1 MRHGRAPALSRSPA
15 RTLRHPPSL
24 SFSRWPARSPGLNLS
39 CYCAALPR
47 ANRAPRTRDD
57 TGYPRASG
65 SRTRAAREPPIRPP
79 GAPRK
84 DPRAGR
90 RGVGGGR
97 GALPDLS
104 LPFCAVQREMPGTA
118 GSVGRGFLGT
128 WGESGGGGAGGRA
141 RGSGLTPRACGW
153 LSQHAAVAGDRI
165 EMWLASGAITCQVSP
180 ANPSCRPPP
189 TNAPGGSCHVRQHC
203 PARLAGC
210 LAGDPP
216 QTPDGC
222 LSGGAGAG
230 GACAFHAI
238 HGCSFPVGSEP
249 RHVLGHP
256 AGRSLISPDSG
267 GARQTCEARAPV
279 APTPPNDTRNSCC
292 TTPYSRLL
300 APDVSLSPPEVGP
313 LLATAAQLYFLCS
326 PPSRLINLLLLLS
339 PSPPCRHS
347 HRPPNPVSTLAKS

>member
-24 SFSRWPARSPGLNLS
+24 SLSRWPARSPGLNLS

-65 SRTRAAREPPIRPP
+65 SRTRAAREPPIRPS

-97 GALPDLS
+97 AALPDLS
-104 LPFCAVQREMPGTA
+104 LTFCAVRREMPGTA
-118 GSVGRGFLGT
+118 GGM
-128 WGESGGGGAGGRA
+128 
-141 RGSGLTPRACGW
+141 
-153 LSQHAAVAGDRI
+153 
-165 EMWLASGAITCQVSP
+165 EMWLRFGVITCQVSP
-180 ANPSCRPPP
+180 ANPSCWPPP
-189 TNAPGGSCHVRQHC
+189 INAPGGSCHVRQCC
-203 PARLAGC
+203 PGRLAGC

-238 HGCSFPVGSEP
+238 HGCSPSP
-249 RHVLGHP
+249 WAANLGMCWATRPGAHSSAQTP
-256 AGRSLISPDSG
+256 
-267 GARQTCEARAPV
+267 GARAKRARPG
-279 APTPPNDTRNSCC
+279 PQLRRRRR
-292 TTPYSRLL
+292 TTPATVAAPPHTAVCLPQTSL
-300 APDVSLSPPEVGP
+300 APPEVGP

-326 PPSRLINLLLLLS
+326 PPSRLINLLLLLLLS
-339 PSPPCRHS
+339 LPHHLVVTAIARPTQCLRLRKASSLVAATDTERQPPPAVYLR
-347 HRPPNPVSTLAKS
+347 